1 MSEVV
6 LNFAEEP
13 GEDHICT
20 REGDLPVPRVGER
33 VHLDREYRVDA
44 VLYDLA
50 SEDAVPPEVWI
61 TVEPTS
67 PDPNPEELPD
77 R

>member
-13 GEDHICT
+13 GEDLICMH
-20 REGDLPVPRVGER
+20 EGDLPVPRVGER

-44 VLYDLA
+44 VMYELGTG
-50 SEDAVPPEVWI
+50 DAVTPEVWI
-61 TVEPTS
+61 TVEPVSEPTGT
-67 PDPNPEELPD
+67 D
-77 R
+77 